1 MRKLIFGLFILVSCA
16 GTSPT
21 STTWNGT
28 ASDQL
33 VTGAALT
40 DGATVTGLW
49 TMSGTPPSTKIMTK
63 SDIATYTNI
72 PTGNSPLSDYASNQC
87 PSKQVILGVF

>member
-1 MRKLIFGLFILVSCA
+1 MRKLLLGLTLLVSCA

-28 ASDQL
+28 ASNQL
-33 VTGAALT
+33 VTGSALK
-40 DGATVTGLW
+40 DGATATGLW

-63 SDIATYTNI
+63 ADLVTYTNI
-72 PTGNSPLSDYASNQC
+72 PTGNSPLSGYSNNQC
-87 PSKQVILGVF
+87 VTKQAILGVF

>member
-1 MRKLIFGLFILVSCA
+1 MRKIVFGLFLLVSCA

-33 VTGAALT
+33 VSGAALT

-49 TMSGTPPSTKIMTK
+49 TMSGTPPSTKMMTK
-63 SDIATYTNI
+63 ADLVTYTDI
-72 PTGNSPLSDYASNQC
+72 PTGNSPLSGYASNQC
-87 PSKQVILGVF
+87 VSKAAILGVY

>member
-1 MRKLIFGLFILVSCA
+1 MRKIVFGLFLLVSCA

-33 VTGAALT
+33 VSGAALT
-40 DGATVTGLW
+40 DGATETGLW
-49 TMSGTPPSTKIMTK
+49 TMSGTPSSTKMMTK
-63 SDIATYTNI
+63 ADLVTYTNI

-87 PSKQVILGVF
+87 VTKQAILGVY